1 MCVDDPVVMNK
12 CGRLCHHEAVI
23 RSELRDEG
31 LYVARA
37 REYQGYNP
45 ADMLSSG
52 AWIWNVADI
61 LIMDNGS
68 EISSLKPGV
77 QSTYIHVTM

>member
-1 MCVDDPVVMNK
+1 VDDPVVMNK

-31 LYVARA
+31 LYVARE

-52 AWIWNVADI
+52 APMWNLADI
-61 LIMDNGS
+61 PITNNGS
-68 EISSLKPGV
+68 EKSSLKPGF